1 MKGLNI
7 STLPALLAFDLDGT
21 LAESKQPLSLG
32 TATLLHK
39 ALFFTKVAIIS
50 GASFE
55 QFQKQVIARLPHD
68 PEAFKNLLFFPTNGA
83 RMIAFDYAWH
93 EVYADLL
100 EPDEKSAIMN
110 AFERAFVQAGY
121 KQPSKTYGPV
131 FEDRGTQITFSAL
144 GQSAPVNEKNA
155 WDPDQSKRKLIIEA
169 LGPMIPQFVAR
180 IGGGTSIDVTRR
192 GFDKAYA
199 LKKAFR
205 AVNCTPAEA
214 VFFGDATAPGGNDH
228 AATTTGAEVIT
239 VAGPSETEAFVQEI
253 LELPPKSPYQEK
265 RPWGDFR
272 QFTLNEKS
280 TVKIITVKPSQS
292 LSLQYHQTRGEFWR
306 VIAGTPRVTV
316 NGVSKVYQSG
326 SEIYVA
332 PGAHHRITAE
342 ADLVVILEIARG
354 HFDERDITRI
364 DDTYGRSSE
373 QPAPRDDL

>member
-21 LAESKQPLSLG
+21 LAESKQPLAESM
-32 TATLLHK
+32 AQTLHR

-55 QFQKQVIARLPHD
+55 QFQRQVISRLPHD
-68 PEAFKNLLFFPTNGA
+68 PEAFKNLIFFPTNGA
-83 RMIAFDYAWH
+83 RMISFDYAWH
-93 EVYADLL
+93 EVYSDLL
-100 EPDEKSAIMN
+100 EPNEKAEIMN
-110 AFERAFVQAGY
+110 AFERAFALAGY
-121 KQPSKTYGPV
+121 KQPANTHGPV

-144 GQSAPVNEKNA
+144 GQNAPVAEKNL
-155 WDPDQSKRKLIIEA
+155 WDPDQSKRQLIIGA
-169 LGPMIPQFVAR
+169 LSPLIPNFVAR
-180 IGGGTSIDVTRR
+180 IGGGTSIDVTRK

-205 AVNCTPAEA
+205 AVGCKPADA
-214 VFFGDATAPGGNDH
+214 VFFGDTTAPGGNDH
-228 AATTTGAEVIT
+228 AATTTGAEVVT
-239 VAGPSETEAFVQEI
+239 VTSPSETEAFI
-253 LELPPKSPYQEK
+253 KAALDLPPKPPYQEK

-272 QFTLNEKS
+272 QYTLNEKS
-280 TVKIITVKPSQS
+280 TVKIITVKPGQA

-306 VIAGTPRVTV
+306 VVAGTPRITV
-316 NGVSKVYQSG
+316 NGTIKKYEAG

-342 ADLVVILEIARG
+342 AELVVILEIARG
-354 HFDERDITRI
+354 HFDEQDITRI

-373 QPAPRDDL
+373 KPVPRDDL